1 MVRIAEGI
9 WPDEVKERNFF
20 TARGEYKV
28 DDQATDTMKN
38 SLMYK
43 MSYYD
48 YSKLFPAGQATDRV
62 RGVRLPLH
70 GPTLNTLGKLPPFYR
85 SEKCVAL

>member
-1 MVRIAEGI
+1 MVRIAEGV

-28 DDQATDTMKN
+28 DEGATQTMKD

-43 MSYYD
+43 MSYYN
-48 YSKLFPAGQATDRV
+48 YHKLFPNGQAVDRV
-62 RGVRLPLH
+62 RGVKVPAV
-70 GPTLNTLGKLPPFYR
+70 GPTLDTLGKQLHPNTM
-85 SEKCVAL
+85 

>member
-1 MVRIAEGI
+1 MVRIAEGV

-28 DDQATDTMKN
+28 DESATQTMKD

-43 MSYYD
+43 MSYYN
-48 YSKLFPAGQATDRV
+48 YHSLFPKGQAVDRV
-62 RGVRLPLH
+62 RGVKVPAV
-70 GPTLNTLGKLPPFYR
+70 GPTLDTLGKLLFSPF
-85 SEKCVAL
+85 STVS